1 MATAILARA
10 YAIAA
15 SVCDPEIP
23 GLSIA
28 DLGVLRD
35 IVLADGQVEV
45 RITPTYSGCPA
56 MHAIAQDIQA
66 ALAEAGIASARVRL
80 VLSPAWSSD
89 MITPA
94 GHAHLANLG
103 IVPPVRGIAPRC
115 PVCGS
120 AKTETLSAFGSTA
133 CKSLHRCLSC
143 REPFDAFKCH

>member
-1 MATAILARA
+1 MVMATAILARA

-66 ALAEAGIASARVRL
+66 ALAEAGTRHRTALPGVRIGKDRNPVRL
-80 VLSPAWSSD
+80 RFYRLQIPA
-89 MITPA
+89 
-94 GHAHLANLG
+94 
-103 IVPPVRGIAPRC
+103 
-115 PVCGS
+115 
-120 AKTETLSAFGSTA
+120 
-133 CKSLHRCLSC
+133 SL
-143 REPFDAFKCH
+143 PFVS